1 LDDIEYL
8 VEDCFAKT
16 DKLLSQVEKIAEEL
30 AEKRHRKTID
40 RNIKNLVYSRIEY
53 KPSKCFKRK
62 ESWKGRS
69 ARVFNG
75 YGKDALEDQVRG
87 LGRPKSRN
95 INRTNAVRNIL
106 HEHFDIS
113 GGQR

>member
-1 LDDIEYL
+1 MRKCVKLDDIEYL

-40 RNIKNLVYSRIEY
+40 RNIKNLVYSRVEY

-75 YGKDALEDQVRG
+75 YGKDALED
-87 LGRPKSRN
+87 
-95 INRTNAVRNIL
+95 
-106 HEHFDIS
+106 
-113 GGQR
+113 